1 MPEDVAHIAFVS
13 PNAAFSAFA
22 ESVLSSWPDIK
33 VHYFTDST
41 ALDASGLAPS
51 LVACN
56 FEFDS
61 GFYEGFAPV
70 LSRLR
75 MKGPVTVL
83 AIVRHVDEW
92 SRSRCRVFGV
102 DEVAVKPISPLHLGL
117 RLATLTTA
125 SSAAP
130 ARQSAEIVPFPA
142 RRRARNAES
151 PRPFAS

>member
-1 MPEDVAHIAFVS
+1 MPEDVAHIAFIS

-22 ESVLSSWPDIK
+22 ESVLSSWPDIRI
-33 VHYFTDST
+33 HAFE
-41 ALDASGLAPS
+41 DAAGLAESGLAPS
-51 LVACN
+51 VVACN

-61 GFYEGFAPV
+61 GFYESFAPI

-83 AIVRHVDEW
+83 AIVRQVDAW

-117 RLATLTTA
+117 RLAKLT
-125 SSAAP
+125 AAP
-130 ARQSAEIVPFPA
+130 GPAETRRSAEIVPFPGK
-142 RRRARNAES
+142 RRARHMDNTG
-151 PRPFAS
+151 PVAS